1 MIKINNKIFDN
12 LKFKVNWKEFTI
24 VSNNKE
30 TTITPNLIFNTKEI
44 FITIETTLSK
54 NQLESIKPNI
64 KTNIKEY
71 INDISYEDKKGWISI
86 NDGDYN
92 CYLTKLDNEKFHID
106 FNIIS
111 NDIDEE
117 FNIIIDEDINL

>member
-12 LKFKVNWKEFTI
+12 YEFKIEWKEFTI
-24 VSNNKE
+24 VSNNKK
-30 TTITPNLIFNTKEI
+30 TIITPNLIFNTKDT

-54 NQLESIKPNI
+54 IQLESIKPNI

-86 NDGDYN
+86 SDGDYN
-92 CYLTKLDNEKFHID
+92 CYLTKLDSKKFHID
-106 FNIIS
+106 FNITS

-117 FNIIIDEDINL
+117 FNIIIDENINL